1 VRYVA
6 PQYVSQATPRK
17 TAGLVALPPLEWA
30 FFQLKELQT
39 MRVKRRLLPNFEAY
53 SVTLFAG
60 LALGGAIQ
68 ARSHLSTLLAPLTQ
82 SSSAPERPAV
92 DTKRWAPEADRAV
105 RGKDGSV
112 SSPDF
117 DESLK

>member
-1 VRYVA
+1 
-6 PQYVSQATPRK
+6 
-17 TAGLVALPPLEWA
+17 
-30 FFQLKELQT
+30 
-39 MRVKRRLLPNFEAY
+39 
-53 SVTLFAG
+53 LFAG

-68 ARSHLSTLLAPLTQ
+68 ARSHLSILLAPLAQ
-82 SSSAPERPAV
+82 SSPAPERPAL
-92 DTKRWAPEADRAV
+92 DTKRWASEHDRAV